1 MKHTKKLV
9 LLALILVL
17 ALVTACSK
25 SNDNG
30 NGGANGNAGN
40 GTAASNDEATNDA
53 GDTSGANAAEPVD
66 INAKYD
72 PAITVTAVRDQDAS
86 IAFKEGE
93 SFDSNN
99 WTKAYQDELGIT
111 IKHNWIVPSDQYNA
125 KLNVAIA
132 SGDLPDLFKVNG
144 SQLKQLVDA
153 GLLADLT
160 GVYETYAS
168 DLTKNAIESGPLAKA
183 AATFDGKL
191 MAIPPDESGYE
202 GGLNLLYLRSDWMK
216 KLNLTTPATWA
227 ELETIMDAFVNQDPD
242 GNGKKDT
249 FGLAITKDLYKNGVA
264 ESTGVFNAFGSHPNI
279 WIEGADGSI
288 VYGGIQPETRTAL
301 AKLQEMYKKGWIDPE
316 FGVKD
321 SGKVG
326 EDFTNNRI
334 GVNFG
339 ALWNPLW
346 PLQDSVTK
354 NPAAD
359 WSVSTAVSATGSPLQ
374 YSADLSFNEFM
385 VVNKDMKNP
394 EAFIKLMNFAND
406 KLYGGEADPKVFH
419 SEKIG
424 DKQYDH
430 FKMNVVRVG
439 GSNPIGGNFGHY
451 KKVTAALSAN
461 DPAGLNPEQKD
472 YYDKIVAFNGGDR
485 TTWGTM
491 RVFGPESAY
500 STIEGVYRNK
510 EQNLKFTKF
519 YGAPT
524 KTMAAKKSTLD
535 KMQLETFT
543 KIILGSPIEGFDKF
557 VEDWKKLGGD
567 QMTQEVNEWA
577 AQQSK

>member
-1 MKHTKKLV
+1 MKHSRKLAM
-9 LLALILVL
+9 LALILIL

-30 NGGANGNAGN
+30 SGSGTSNGNADGS
-40 GTAASNDEATNDA
+40 TAAENDGKAA
-53 GDTSGANAAEPVD
+53 GDAAPAD

-72 PAITVTAVRDQDAS
+72 PPITVTAVRDQDAS
-86 IAFKEGE
+86 ITFKQGE
-93 SFDSNN
+93 DFDANN

-111 IKHNWIVPSDQYNA
+111 VKHNWIVPSDQYNA
-125 KLNVAIA
+125 KLNIAIA
-132 SGDLPDLFKVNG
+132 SGDLPDIFKVNG

-153 GLLADLT
+153 GMLADLT
-160 GVYETYAS
+160 DVYEKYAS
-168 DLTKNAIESGPLAKA
+168 DLTKNAIDSGPLAKA

-202 GGLNLLYLRSDWMK
+202 GGLNLLYLRSDWLQ
-216 KLNLTTPATWA
+216 KLNLKTPTTWA
-227 ELETIMDAFVNQDPD
+227 ELENVMDAFVNQDPD

-249 FGLAITKDLYKNGVA
+249 FGLALTKDLYKNGVA

-279 WIEGADGSI
+279 WIEGADGQI
-288 VYGGIQPETRTAL
+288 VYGGIQQETRTAL

-326 EDFTNNRI
+326 EDFANNKV
-334 GVNFG
+334 GVDYG
-339 ALWNPLW
+339 ALWDPLW
-346 PLQDSVTK
+346 PLQDTVTK
-354 NPAAD
+354 NPNAD
-359 WSVSTAVSATGSPLQ
+359 WSVSPAVSATDKPLQ

-385 VVNKDMKNP
+385 VVNKNMKNP
-394 EAFIKLMNFAND
+394 EAVIKLMNFGND
-406 KLYGGEADPKVFH
+406 KLFGGKADPKVFH

-424 DKQYDH
+424 DKQYDY
-430 FKMNVVRVG
+430 FKENVIRVA

-461 DPAGLNPEQKD
+461 DPSGLNPEQKD
-472 YYDKIVAFNGGDR
+472 YYDKIVAYNGGDR
-485 TTWGTM
+485 TAWGTM

-500 STIEGVYRNK
+500 STIEGVYQNK

-543 KIILGSPIEGFDKF
+543 KIILGSPIEDFDKF
-557 VEDWKKLGGD
+557 VADWKKLGGD
-567 QMTQEVNEWA
+567 QMTQEVNEWS
-577 AQQSK
+577 AQQGK